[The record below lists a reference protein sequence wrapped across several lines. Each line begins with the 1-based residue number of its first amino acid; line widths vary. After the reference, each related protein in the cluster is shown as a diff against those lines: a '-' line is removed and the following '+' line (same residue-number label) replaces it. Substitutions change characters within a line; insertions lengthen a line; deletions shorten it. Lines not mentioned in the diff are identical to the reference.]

1 MDASVFIA
9 GKEWWTEAHL
19 ILKDSIQSDDQ
30 VLRYPQNEISCIT
43 KAQHCWSPNNYDME
57 NLEKSNVFL
66 LVYQECYL

>member
-9 GKEWWTEAHL
+9 SKEWWTEAHL

-43 KAQHCWSPNNYDME
+43 KAQH
-57 NLEKSNVFL
+57 
-66 LVYQECYL
+66 